1 MKINLVMIVK
11 NEQRCLRRCLE
22 SVKGLVDDIIIADTG
37 SQDATKEIA
46 KCFGASVYDFVWRDD
61 FAAARNFALQQSD
74 ADWNLVLDADEYLRI
89 ADRTDL
95 ERQIKYFEQRLHG
108 AFIGAIVRY
117 DCYIEPDKVT
127 QGSSVSNIPR
137 LLPRGVYYT
146 GKIHEQ
152 PDTSLPCYQLSLEAE
167 HDGYLGEDKAQ
178 RNLPYLYKAVEEYP
192 DDGYYRYQL
201 AVTLR
206 NMGRLEEA
214 LEQFRIFYKL
224 TKTETGYRSEG
235 VLLYVYTLSDLA
247 GEIFLQEAFEVLQ
260 QEERKLGHRADYHF
274 ACGIFYMKFVLANVE
289 KNISYLPRIEQSYL
303 TCLRIGEN
311 PKWGG
316 VVGTG
321 SFRAWYNLGTW
332 YEVSGQTE
340 KAGYCYE
347 QSAELGYEPAKQRLK
362 IFSEKSVG

>member
-11 NEQRCLRRCLE
+11 NEQRCLQRCLE
-22 SVKGLVDDIIIADTG
+22 SAKALVDDIIIVDTG

-46 KCFGASVYDFVWRDD
+46 KCFGASVYDFVWCDD
-61 FAAARNFALQQSD
+61 FAAARNFALEQSD
-74 ADWNLVLDADEYLRI
+74 ADWNLILDADEYLRS
-89 ADRTDL
+89 ANRADL
-95 ERQIKYFEQRLHG
+95 ERQIAYFTQKAGNFMG
-108 AFIGAIVRY
+108 AVIRY
-117 DCYIEPDKVT
+117 DRYQEPDQVT
-127 QGSSVSNIPR
+127 QSSSVCNIPR

-152 PDTSLPCYQLSLEAE
+152 PQAAIPCYLLSLEAD

-192 DDGYYRYQL
+192 DDGYYHYQL

-214 LEQFRIFYKL
+214 LEAFRIFYKL
-224 TKTETGYRSEG
+224 TQTETGYRSEG
-235 VLLYVYTLSDLA
+235 ILLYVYTLTDLA
-247 GEIFLQEAFEVLQ
+247 QEALLQEAFKVLR
-260 QEERKLGHRADYHF
+260 QEEPKMGHRADYHF
-274 ACGIFYMKFVLANVE
+274 VCGIFYMKFVLANVE
-289 KNISYLPRIEQSYL
+289 KNITYLPRIEQSYL
-303 TCLRIGEN
+303 TCLRIGEH
-311 PKWGG
+311 PEWGG

-332 YEVSGQTE
+332 YEVSGQAKE
-340 KAGYCYE
+340 AGYCYE

-362 IFSEKSVG
+362 IFAEKFV